1 MTEPLRDLPA
11 GYQEQLDQGYA
22 FGSVMTFAQRPL
34 LTAPEQLDSWR
45 PDVAVV
51 GAPFDLGTSNRP
63 SSSRPSQ
70 AALSMARK
78 SR

>member
-1 MTEPLRDLPA
+1 MTEPQRDLPP
-11 GYQEQLDQGYA
+11 GYQDQLDQGYA

-34 LTAPEQLDSWR
+34 LTSPQQLDSWQ

-63 SSSRPSQ
+63 G
-70 AALSMARK
+70 A
-78 SR
+78 